1 MPALIYRNAV
11 PSDLERIVEI
21 YNSTVSSRMST
32 ADTEPVTVESRRE
45 WFEDHNPK
53 NRPLW
58 IIESEGQIIGWLSF
72 QSFYGRP
79 AYEATAEISL
89 YIDAAYRGKGM
100 GNEIMQYC
108 LAKVPELGIKTL
120 LAYVFS
126 HNLPSIKLLVRHGF
140 QEWGTLPG
148 IAVLDGQER
157 NVMILGKRIV

>member
-1 MPALIYRNAV
+1 MPTLSYRNAS

-32 ADTEPVTVESRRE
+32 ADTEPVTIESRRK

-58 IIESEGQIIGWLSF
+58 IIESEERQIIGWLSF

-126 HNLPSIKLLVRHGF
+126 HNLPSIKLLLRHGF
-140 QEWGTLPG
+140 QEWGTLPD

-157 NVMILGKRIV
+157 SVTILGRRI

>member
-1 MPALIYRNAV
+1 MPALIYRDAV
-11 PSDLERIVEI
+11 SSDLERIVEI

-32 ADTEPVTVESRRE
+32 ADTEPVTVESRRK

-58 IIESEGQIIGWLSF
+58 IIESEERQIIGWLSF

-120 LAYVFS
+120 LAYVFA
-126 HNLPSIKLLVRHGF
+126 HNLPSIKLLLRHGF
-140 QEWGTLPG
+140 QEWGTLPD

-157 NVMILGKRIV
+157 SVTILGRRI